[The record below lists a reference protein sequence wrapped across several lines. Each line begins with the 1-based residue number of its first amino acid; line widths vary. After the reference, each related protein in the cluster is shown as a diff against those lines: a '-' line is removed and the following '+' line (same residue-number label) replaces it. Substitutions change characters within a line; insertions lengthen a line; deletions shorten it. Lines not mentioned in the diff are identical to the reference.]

1 MKNEKNYTGFL
12 IRKIQQIL
20 QRFHGTKT
28 LSKTSYFLGVTSVV
42 ANSAKIDGG
51 KKYVPEF
58 YKWSLSQVIERS
70 LVIKRIFWQENIKHQ
85 LPNCDNFDNLEI
97 LTRKV
102 ALWK

>member
-1 MKNEKNYTGFL
+1 MKQNIANFEAFWRNINFSKNL
-12 IRKIQQIL
+12 L
-20 QRFHGTKT
+20 
-28 LSKTSYFLGVTSVV
+28 FLGSVV